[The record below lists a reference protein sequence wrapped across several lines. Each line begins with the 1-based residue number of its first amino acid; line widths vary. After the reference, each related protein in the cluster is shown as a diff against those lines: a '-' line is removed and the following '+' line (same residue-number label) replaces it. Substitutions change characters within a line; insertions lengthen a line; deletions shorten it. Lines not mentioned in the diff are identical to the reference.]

1 VLTAPLADG
10 WRPHLECHG
19 HCWLLDLDGGQ
30 GNWGLRAAYGFTDLQ
45 HRMCTN
51 SNNVRA
57 TLHARGG
64 GAFGLLCSAC
74 TLTTLAACAACNCLS
89 PSYHLTHEPSRI
101 STGHALTGH
110 AATPVDTFSKAL
122 TKGTGRVLN
131 EVDECHCG
139 VCSDYRFSRSRMM
152 HTAVKDEKSTAVSV
166 EVRGPAWSAACRWCE
181 ALHGQRVGAR
191 HCMVSW
197 GAGDTSLPATLL

>member
-1 VLTAPLADG
+1 MSWTLLAPRPG
-10 WRPHLECHG
+10 W
-19 HCWLLDLDGGQ
+19 WAGQ
-30 GNWGLRAAYGFTDLQ
+30 LGPQGCIWF
-45 HRMCTN
+45 HR
-51 SNNVRA
+51 SA
-57 TLHARGG
+57 TQDVHKQQQCQGDTPCPGG